1 MGASGPTISSE
12 RAAQIFDRAAGKRTI
27 VLGDMVL
34 DEHIIG
40 TARRLSREAPL
51 PVIEQHE
58 RRLIPGGATNVATN
72 LNGLG
77 GDVAV
82 AGVVGADAM
91 ADRLREELEQRGIR
105 TDGLL
110 PDPDRVTAVKLR
122 IWAGG
127 DRQRPQSMIAR
138 VDTLDRAPVTHET
151 AEGISA
157 YLESAVTRNDA
168 LVISDY
174 ETGVISSTILDTA
187 LPAARAAGMVITA
200 DAHGGLA
207 RFRDVTLLTPNQ
219 PEAEAELGREISST
233 DDALVAAGELR
244 RRVGVRAVLVT
255 LGAAGMALDAG
266 TDGQAFIP
274 AAATGRVADPSGA
287 GDTVAATM
295 TTAILGGA
303 SPREAAVLS
312 SLAARVVVRQLG
324 VAVVSAEEIV
334 REARELFA

>member
-1 MGASGPTISSE
+1 MGASGPTIE
-12 RAAQIFDRAAGKRTI
+12 PNRAAQILDRAAGKRVI

-34 DEHIIG
+34 DEHIVG

-72 LNGLG
+72 LSALG
-77 GDVAV
+77 CDVAV

-91 ADRLREELEQRGIR
+91 ADRLREELEERGIR
-105 TDGLL
+105 THGLL
-110 PDPDRVTAVKLR
+110 RDPDRVTAVKLR

-138 VDTLDRAPVTHET
+138 VDTLDRKPVSHEI
-151 AEGISA
+151 AEAMST
-157 YLESAVTRNDA
+157 YLASAVAHNEA

-174 ETGVISSTILDTA
+174 ETGVISSSILDTA

-200 DAHGGLA
+200 DAHGDLA
-207 RFRDVTLLTPNQ
+207 RFRDATLLTPNQ
-219 PEAEAELGREISST
+219 PEAEDELGREITST
-233 DDALVAAGELR
+233 ADALVAAGELR
-244 RRVGVRAVLVT
+244 QSVGVQAVLVT

-266 TDGQAFIP
+266 RDGRTFVP

-303 SPREAAVLS
+303 TPQEAAVLA

-334 REARELFA
+334 YEAREQVA

>member
-1 MGASGPTISSE
+1 MGAAGPTISSE
-12 RAAQIFDRAAGKRTI
+12 RAAQILDCAAGKRAI
-27 VLGDMVL
+27 VLGDMVV
-34 DEHIIG
+34 DEHIVG
-40 TARRLSREAPL
+40 TAARLSREAPL

-72 LNGLG
+72 LSGLG
-77 GDVAV
+77 CNVAV

-91 ADRLREELEQRGIR
+91 ADRLGKELEQLGIR
-105 TDGLL
+105 TQGLIRDG
-110 PDPDRVTAVKLR
+110 DRATAVKLR

-138 VDTLDRAPVTHET
+138 VDSLDRTPITRATIESM
-151 AEGISA
+151 IA
-157 YLESAVTRNDA
+157 YLTSAIAEADA

-174 ETGVISSTILDTA
+174 ETGVVSSSILDVA
-187 LPAARAAGMVITA
+187 LPAAHAAGLVITA
-200 DAHGGLA
+200 DAHGDLA
-207 RFRDVTLLTPNQ
+207 RFRNATLLTPNQ

-233 DDALVAAGELR
+233 ADALAAADELR
-244 RRVGVRAVLVT
+244 QSVGVQAVLVT

-266 TDGQAFIP
+266 ADGRAYIP

-295 TTAILGGA
+295 TAAILGGA
-303 SPREAAVLS
+303 TPQEAAVLA

-334 REARELFA
+334 REARELYV